1 MLQLRRLLLARTE
14 WFELA
19 MRRHAAADGLGHIT
33 PAMHR
38 LFAHMGYKPVKLSY
52 LAGVL
57 AVSRQAVHRLVSD
70 ACELG
75 VVELIDDPN
84 DRRAKMVRFTDDGL
98 PWVTNAIRAQQ
109 AVEMEL
115 ARRIGRHNVEKL
127 AEILDM
133 DWGES
138 PEVRRAEPAKPG

>member
-19 MRRHAAADGLGHIT
+19 VRRHAVADGLGHIT

-38 LFAHMGYKPVKLSY
+38 LFAHMGYKPVKLSH
-52 LAGVL
+52 LVEVL
-57 AVSRQAVHRLVSD
+57 AVSRQAVHRLVRD

-75 VVELIDDPN
+75 VVELVDDPN
-84 DRRAKMVRFTDDGL
+84 DRRAKMVRFTEAGL
-98 PWVTNAIRAQQ
+98 PWVANAIRAQQ
-109 AVEMEL
+109 AVEAEL
-115 ARRIGRHNVEKL
+115 VRRIGRRNVEKL
-127 AEILDM
+127 AQVLDM

-138 PEVRRAEPAKPG
+138 PEVQRAAPADPS